1 MTDGIGS
8 ESAAHIGHEVVDVP
22 ERVAPE
28 RSVGQQLRTAREAK
42 RMGVAEV
49 SHTLKLSV
57 RQVEA
62 LEADDWSSLP
72 GTIVRGFIR
81 NYARLVNLDSEALM
95 RQLDAVHQPGQAE
108 LALLAATSAPLPR
121 ASRMERRDWVVVL
134 SGLTLVLLALLV
146 NFFAPQDFWHSTL
159 AEFNKITVE
168 PTATVS
174 SAEKVD
180 SIPLAQ
186 STDQA
191 TQSGAPVAS
200 AEAVSPENQLPKAQ
214 TGAVPGDQA
223 ASQPASQ
230 PAPGD
235 SALKLSFAQP
245 SWVEIRDRSGQ
256 VIFSQLNQ
264 AGSQREIEGQPPFSL
279 VIGNASNVTVQYKGK
294 TVDLSLRSKDDVARF
309 NLE

>member
-22 ERVAPE
+22 ELVAPE
-28 RSVGQQLRTAREAK
+28 QSVGQQLRTAREAK

-49 SHTLKLSV
+49 AHTLKLSV

-62 LEADDWSSLP
+62 LDADDWSSLP

-95 RQLDAVHQPGQAE
+95 RQLDAVRQPGQAE

-146 NFFAPQDFWHSTL
+146 NFFAPQDFWQSTL
-159 AEFNKITVE
+159 AEFNKLTAE

-180 SIPLAQ
+180 SIPVAQ

-191 TQSGAPVAS
+191 TQPGAPVAS

-214 TGAVPGDQA
+214 TGAVPGDQV
-223 ASQPASQ
+223 ASQ

-235 SALKLSFAQP
+235 SVLKLNFAQP

-264 AGSQREIEGQPPFSL
+264 AGSQREIEGQPPFAL

-294 TVDLSLRSKDDVARF
+294 TIDLSQRSKDDVARF